1 MLELPPEYLNKIAD
15 QIIVI
20 SSLLGGFSIAVMAN
34 MIIDNSKSRLS
45 NAILKVTAVAASS
58 FLITLFA
65 MTKIVLMTTEGFP
78 LDVDNSDLN
87 TPRIMGISAFIIG
100 LITLSA
106 LIALSGWVKSKKV
119 GIFTT
124 VIGIITFIMIVLNL

>member
-65 MTKIVLMTTEGFP
+65 MTKIVLMTTEGYP